1 METIEVIEVCP
12 TKTQAWIKKG
22 AILVDVRERNEV
34 NDLSF
39 DTPSMINIPIS
50 EFEVRYTELP
60 FDRDIV
66 IACQNGTRS
75 LRAAGYLIYNG
86 YDPLKVV
93 NMKHGMIRW
102 VQRGFPT
109 KGDTSGINLEGG
121 HAGCCSGKQHQH
133 KESGEGCCNH

>member
-22 AILVDVRERNEV
+22 ALIVDVREREEV
-34 NDLSF
+34 NELSF
-39 DTPSMINIPIS
+39 DVPSLINIPIS

-66 IACQNGTRS
+66 IACENGSRS

-93 NMKHGMIRW
+93 NMKHGLIRW

-109 KGDTSGINLEGG
+109 KGDSSRINLEGG
-121 HAGCCSGKQHQH
+121 HTGCCSGKHHHH